1 MSFPGVSAVI
11 SPNPEISATI
21 VSTSSTSVVAN
32 ISISASATVGTTSL
46 SLVSPQGTSNALPFT
61 VNEALNIITL
71 SPALLNLDTLESA
84 NLNVAIATVA
94 GAGGQ
99 LIELLS
105 SDTTVG
111 TVPASVT
118 IPEGSNNTAF
128 VLTTL
133 NLSGITNITASAGG
147 FASDTSQINVNA
159 RTMSLDLLSP
169 FIGVGRRSSASVILT
184 QPAPAGGVTVNLSTG
199 NASVAT
205 VTPASVFIAAGATT
219 NTFDIDGLIIGTTPL
234 TASAT
239 GYSDVV
245 EDVFVTSTNIINFG
259 LIPDVAPGQSASL
272 PTSLG
277 QAAPAGGLI
286 INFTSSNPAIA
297 TVTSSVFIPEGLQVP
312 AANPQITGILIGS
325 VQITGT
331 ATGLHRI

>member
-1 MSFPGVSAVI
+1 M
-11 SPNPEISATI
+11 
-21 VSTSSTSVVAN
+21 
-32 ISISASATVGTTSL
+32 
-46 SLVSPQGTSNALPFT
+46 
-61 VNEALNIITL
+61 
-71 SPALLNLDTLESA
+71 
-84 NLNVAIATVA
+84 
-94 GAGGQ
+94 
-99 LIELLS
+99 
-105 SDTTVG
+105 
-111 TVPASVT
+111 
-118 IPEGSNNTAF
+118 
-128 VLTTL
+128 
-133 NLSGITNITASAGG
+133 
-147 FASDTSQINVNA
+147 
-159 RTMSLDLLSP
+159 
-169 FIGVGRRSSASVILT
+169 
-184 QPAPAGGVTVNLSTG
+184 
-199 NASVAT
+199 AT

-331 ATGLHRI
+331 ATGFAPDIRVADVTVDSSFSPAAISVIEAGTQNISLQISAPAPVGGLTFSLTTDNTGIATVPATVTVNVGETSAQVLVTGVAVGTTTLRANAPGINESSATINVNTLPAMNIGNTTVGHQ